1 MSFDLDY
8 LYNDLAGN
16 PTIVKKTI
24 HGAHT
29 VADATLECQF
39 YPPSN
44 LNTVANFM
52 AAI

>member
-24 HGAHT
+24 NGR
-29 VADATLECQF
+29 TLSHM
-39 YPPSN
+39 PP
-44 LNTVANFM
+44 
-52 AAI
+52 